1 MLRAGL
7 ILVILL
13 GLGALG
19 ITQFQVAP
27 KIAGLESDLATANT
41 ARSQAESAQ
50 RSAESAQRE
59 AEEAAETLRGELTET
74 KDSLKNAGLALA
86 QQKARGDQLDAQLT
100 EATDALTDA
109 RRELQTWKG
118 LGVSQ
123 EYVISMK
130 EQLQEANNQIA
141 AIEAEKEI
149 ITRQLDQTQYELS
162 RFVGPSQKVVMRDGL
177 EGSVLSVDPDWGFVV
192 LNVGE
197 EDGALENGEMLVS
210 REGKLV
216 GKVQISS
223 VEKDRSIANV
233 MPGWLQTDIQV
244 GDVVLY

>member
-1 MLRAGL
+1 M
-7 ILVILL
+7 
-13 GLGALG
+13 G

-27 KIAGLESDLATANT
+27 KIAGLESDLAAANT

-59 AEEAAETLRGELTET
+59 AEEAAETLRGELTEA
-74 KDSLKNAGLALA
+74 KDGLKNAGLALA
-86 QQKARGDQLDAQLT
+86 QQKARGDELDAQLT

-123 EYVISMK
+123 EYVITMK
-130 EQLQEANNQIA
+130 QQLQEANDQIA
-141 AIEAEKEI
+141 AIEAEKDI
-149 ITRQLDQTQYELS
+149 ITRQLDQTNYELS
-162 RFVGPSQKVVMRDGL
+162 RFVGPSQKVMMRDGM

-210 REGKLV
+210 REGKLLSL
-216 GKVQISS
+216 IH
-223 VEKDRSIANV
+223 I
-233 MPGWLQTDIQV
+233 
-244 GDVVLY
+244 